1 MGNICD
7 YLREGKDDPQSY
19 CPFERI
25 MKRVT
30 HPTGVYLYRQ
40 GEPIANLFNLHT
52 GMVALERIL
61 PDGEMVITKLIQPGG
76 LFPLSTALEAGTYA
90 HSARTLTPSN
100 LCSIPADGMN
110 AVARRDPHTAFCLFR
125 RGCEDIGQNEE
136 AITILLGA
144 GLPERTLALLAD
156 LARGRAPAS
165 DDGMLHFRLPV
176 SWHIIASALGTRRE
190 VLSRLLR
197 RLSEQGHLTYRNR
210 DIVLNAGPRPPT
222 VSPDEK
228 PASEQ
233 ATFQPQH
240 GYSHDTSRIP
250 HRPQH
255 HGDAAETVG

>member
-7 YLREGKDDPQSY
+7 YLREGKDDTQSC
-19 CPFERI
+19 CPFEHF

-30 HPTGVYLYRQ
+30 HPTGTYLYRQ
-40 GEPIANLFNLHT
+40 GEPITNLFNLHS

-76 LFPLSTALEAGTYA
+76 LFPLSGAWQGGTYA
-90 HSARTLTPSN
+90 HSARTLTQSS
-100 LCSIPADGMN
+100 LCLIPAEGMN
-110 AVARRDPHTAFCLFR
+110 AVAREDPHTAFCLFR

-156 LARGRAPAS
+156 LGRTRALPS
-165 DDGMLHFRLPV
+165 EDGKLHFRLPV

-197 RLSEQGHLTYRNR
+197 KLSESGALAYSNR
-210 DIVLNAGPRPPT
+210 DVTLNGW
-222 VSPDEK
+222 PDQRAALPLDEN
-228 PASEQ
+228 PQ
-233 ATFQPQH
+233 FQSQQ
-240 GYSHDTSRIP
+240 GQGHDTSRVP
-250 HRPQH
+250 L
-255 HGDAAETVG
+255 